1 MGRDNG
7 KILGK
12 DYGKRRTKQEEKQRS
27 DQGLKM
33 GNFKIGDTIITSLRS
48 CIQFVTFKK
57 LPLFVMSYRSR
68 IPWGCDEREKNATKF
83 TVLSLIVSQF
93 KKYEKNFFTQC
104 NSLLGYIYDATLVR
118 AN

>member
-1 MGRDNG
+1 MGRDNE

-33 GNFKIGDTIITSLRS
+33 GNFKIGDTITTSLRS

-83 TVLSLIVSQF
+83 TVLSLIVSHNL
-93 KKYEKNFFTQC
+93 KNTRKTSSLNAIHFSDIFTMQHW
-104 NSLLGYIYDATLVR
+104 
-118 AN
+118 